1 MLEFFDWSTIGIN
14 KAGQENF
21 YCNFLMTS
29 YDSSGDPNAAKK
41 KKKKKW
47 RGDINL

>member
-14 KAGQENF
+14 QTGQENF

-41 KKKKKW
+41 I
-47 RGDINL
+47 GGGT